1 MTMLR
6 ASAVVLLL
14 AVLAPAQAAFHGN
27 EKSQRLVSEGNT
39 LSMQRQYRAA
49 LEKYEAAHKESPEAS
64 APVSSVA
71 MLLYSLAAGSS
82 APEAK
87 AQVERARGLAQQALA
102 LSPDDPL
109 ANEVLRSLDDETPRA
124 AYVPNAAAAQVFNE
138 GEVLFQDGRYEAAR
152 LKYRAAYKADPK
164 YTKALLMEGDT
175 YFAEKNWGGAEL
187 MFQMAAEADPLDSQ
201 AWRFLADARERQ
213 GDGNGALGA
222 TLHAIAAMPS
232 EAGNWARM
240 KMLLE
245 KSDRPMAR
253 LGLERKAWVQ
263 RSSANGKPTINMSPD
278 AGDGSA
284 NMDGT
289 VWLAYATALSID
301 RKDGKPETPFQR
313 ELRAWSLAFDVAAEL
328 EEKGKPAVQ
337 APALRTLKKLH
348 AAGELE
354 TAIFL
359 LMYKEAYRPDFEAWK
374 TAHPQAIPDFA
385 EKWRLMP

>member
-1 MTMLR
+1 MTKLR
-6 ASAVVLLL
+6 ASAVALLL

-39 LSMQRQYRAA
+39 LSMQRQYQAA

-71 MLLYSLAAGSS
+71 LLLYSLAAGSS

-109 ANEVLRSLDDETPRA
+109 AHEVLRSLDDETPRA

-138 GEVLFQDGRYEAAR
+138 AEVLFHDGHYEAAR

-175 YFAEKNWGGAEL
+175 YFAEQNWAGAEL
-187 MFQMAAEADPLDSQ
+187 MFQMAAEADALDSQ

-213 GDGNGALGA
+213 GDGNGALAA
-222 TLHAIAAMPS
+222 TLRAIAAMPS

-245 KSDRPMAR
+245 KSDKPMTR
-253 LGLERKAWVQ
+253 LALERKAWVQ
-263 RSSANGKPTINMSPD
+263 RDPSNGKPTINLSPD
-278 AGDGSA
+278 VGDASVS
-284 NMDGT
+284 MDGT
-289 VWLAYATALSID
+289 VWLAYASAFAID
-301 RKDGKPETPFQR
+301 RKDGKPETAFQR
-313 ELRAWSLAFDVAAEL
+313 ELRAWSLAFQVASEL
-328 EEKGKPAVQ
+328 EEKGKPALH
-337 APALRTLKKLH
+337 APALRTLKQLH

-354 TAIFL
+354 TAIFVL
-359 LMYKEAYRPDFEAWK
+359 LYREAYRPDFEAWK